1 MQQLQMAG
9 KFAAQ
14 QNSLFAGIDIN
25 NVAACQ
31 YATDTAFFNLD
42 NIVVD
47 EGEKD
52 DQN

>member
-1 MQQLQMAG
+1 MAG
-9 KFAAQ
+9 KIAAQ
-14 QNSLFAGIDIN
+14 QNSLISGINIDIN
-25 NVAACQ
+25 TVAACQ

-47 EGEKD
+47 EGDKD